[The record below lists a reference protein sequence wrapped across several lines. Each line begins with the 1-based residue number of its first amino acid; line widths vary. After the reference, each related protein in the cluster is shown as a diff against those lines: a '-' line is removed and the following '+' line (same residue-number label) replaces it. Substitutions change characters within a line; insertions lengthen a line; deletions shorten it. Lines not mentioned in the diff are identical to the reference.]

1 MTLVGVAVDL
11 VKPLWAGHGYH
22 PQPIR
27 KNKPMSDSADPLPQA
42 PPPPASPAGPSAPS
56 ASERRIVRNASI
68 LVVLTMVSRVAGL
81 VRDFMITHV
90 FGASG
95 TTDVFYMAFTI
106 PNVLRRLVAEGT
118 VTTVVQPAYQEA
130 CTTGGDEA
138 GRRLYASVAG
148 FVILSIIVIA
158 VVGMVFAEP
167 IVFAFAS
174 GFSPEKLAL
183 TTQLTRWLFP
193 VVITMGLVGLTMA
206 VLNAH
211 DEYASPALSPII
223 LNVCMI
229 TGTVAGAL
237 LFDPPIF
244 GIVVGVLVGGVLQV
258 VAQVPALHRHRL
270 LVRPNLSFRDP
281 AVQTVMRQFVPGLF
295 SLAVYQINI
304 IVLRQLAS
312 HMAEGSVSYYYTA
325 DRLMELTNG
334 VFAIA
339 IAQGAFTAMNERAA
353 LGDVDGLKRIWRSTF
368 DLTNL
373 IAIPAALGLAAL
385 AEPIVA
391 VLFLHGKFTW
401 HDVQLTSLTV
411 MTASFGLVFSASI
424 RGTLQVFYALRD
436 RRTPVYVSVV
446 VVLVNLLLGL
456 AMVQAG
462 VGVHGLSFTLSV
474 SSMVQALLLML
485 LVRRQIGALGVKD
498 VLWSGLGKTTLA
510 CVAVGA
516 AWGVARFGVWSDG
529 LSLRNLVV
537 LGAAIGVAVTLYG
550 GGAIALRLR
559 GADAIADKLVRRLR
573 RGRR

>member
-1 MTLVGVAVDL
+1 
-11 VKPLWAGHGYH
+11 
-22 PQPIR
+22 
-27 KNKPMSDSADPLPQA
+27 MSDVADPTPLA
-42 PPPPASPAGPSAPS
+42 PPPPASPAGPSGPS

-118 VTTVVQPAYQEA
+118 VTTVVQPAYQKA
-130 CTTGGDEA
+130 RTAGGDEA

-183 TTQLTRWLFP
+183 TTELTRWLFP

-206 VLNAH
+206 VLNAN

-223 LNVCMI
+223 LNLCMI
-229 TGTVAGAL
+229 TGTIGGAFF
-237 LFDPPIF
+237 FDPPIF

-258 VAQVPALHRHRL
+258 VAQLPALRRHRL
-270 LVRPNLSFRDP
+270 LVRPNLSFGDP

-353 LGDVDGLKRIWRSTF
+353 HGDTDGLKRIWRSTF

-373 IAIPAALGLAAL
+373 IAIPAALGLLAL

-401 HDVQLTSLTV
+401 HDAQLTALTV

-424 RGTLQVFYALRD
+424 RGTLQVFYALGD
-436 RRTPVYVSVV
+436 RKTPVYVSIV
-446 VVLVNLLLGL
+446 VVLVNLALGL
-456 AMVQAG
+456 ALVRAG

-474 SSMVQALLLML
+474 STMVQSLLLML

-498 VLWSGLGKTTLA
+498 VLWSGLGKTALS

-516 AWGVARFGVWSDG
+516 AWGVARLGVWSDG
-529 LSLRNLVV
+529 PSVRNLLV
-537 LGAAIGVAVTLYG
+537 LGASIGVAVALYG

-559 GADAIADKLVRRLR
+559 GADAIADKVLRRLR

>member
-1 MTLVGVAVDL
+1 MVPRSQRMQKT
-11 VKPLWAGHGYH
+11 
-22 PQPIR
+22 
-27 KNKPMSDSADPLPQA
+27 MSDVADPTPQA
-42 PPPPASPAGPSAPS
+42 APSDAAASAAIPSGVVGPS

-118 VTTVVQPAYQEA
+118 VTTVVQPAYQKA
-130 CTTGGDEA
+130 RTAGGDEA
-138 GRRLYASVAG
+138 GRKLYASVAG
-148 FVILSIIVIA
+148 FVVLSIVIIA
-158 VVGMVFAEP
+158 VVGVVFAQP

-174 GFSPEKLAL
+174 GFDVEKLAL
-183 TTQLTRWLFP
+183 TTELTRWLFP
-193 VVITMGLVGLTMA
+193 VVITMGLVGMTMA

-229 TGTVAGAL
+229 VGTVAGGL
-237 LFDPPIF
+237 IFDPPIF

-258 VAQVPALHRHRL
+258 LAQVPALHRHRL
-270 LVRPNLSFRDP
+270 LVRPNLSFGDP

-353 LGDVDGLKRIWRSTF
+353 LADVEGLKRIWRSTF

-373 IAIPAALGLAAL
+373 IAIPAALGLAVL

-401 HDVQLTSLTV
+401 HDAQLTALTV
-411 MTASFGLVFSASI
+411 TTASFGLVFSASV
-424 RGTLQVFYALRD
+424 RGTLQVFYALGD
-436 RRTPVYVSVV
+436 RKTPVYVSVV
-446 VVLVNLLLGL
+446 VVLVNLALGVGL
-456 AMVQAG
+456 VRAG

-474 SSMVQALLLML
+474 SNMVQAALLML
-485 LVRRQIGALGVKD
+485 LVRRQIGVLGIKD
-498 VLWSGLGKTTLA
+498 VLSAGVAKSALA
-510 CVAVGA
+510 GVAVGA
-516 AWGVARFGVWSDG
+516 AWGVARLGSWSGG
-529 LSLRNLVV
+529 LTVRNVTV
-537 LGAAIGVAVTLYG
+537 LGAAIGVAVALYG

-559 GADAIADKLVRRLR
+559 GADTIADKIVRRLR
-573 RGRR
+573 RRRRG